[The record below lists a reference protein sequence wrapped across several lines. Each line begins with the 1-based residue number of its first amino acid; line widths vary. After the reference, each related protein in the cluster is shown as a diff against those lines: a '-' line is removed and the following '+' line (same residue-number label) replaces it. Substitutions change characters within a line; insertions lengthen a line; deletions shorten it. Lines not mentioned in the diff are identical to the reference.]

1 METHLSRSKSDFRC
15 PYLVNFL
22 FIQCLGK
29 VTRFFAK
36 AFVFLKNITMFF
48 MVGVLQL
55 LHEKFLLFCPVDLI
69 GLRCV

>member
-22 FIQCLGK
+22 FIQCLGDGK

-36 AFVFLKNITMFF
+36 SFRFSEEYYYVFYGWCLATTA
-48 MVGVLQL
+48 
-55 LHEKFLLFCPVDLI
+55 
-69 GLRCV
+69 

>member
-15 PYLVNFL
+15 PCLVNFL
-22 FIQCLGK
+22 FIGCLVDGK

-55 LHEKFLLFCPVDLI
+55 LHEKFWLFLPS
-69 GLRCV
+69 